1 MLGVENH
8 GPGQLLQHAQWMVGV
23 MLGVAAIRSGQ
34 LPEQLTSALQLFS

>member
-8 GPGQLLQHAQWMVGV
+8 GPGQLLQNAQWVVGV
-23 MLGVAAIRSGQ
+23 MLGVAAIRTGQ